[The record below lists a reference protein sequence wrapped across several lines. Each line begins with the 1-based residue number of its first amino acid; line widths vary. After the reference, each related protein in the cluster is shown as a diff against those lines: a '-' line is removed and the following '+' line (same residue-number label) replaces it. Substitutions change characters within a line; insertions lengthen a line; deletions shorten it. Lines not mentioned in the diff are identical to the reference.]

1 MMSNAR
7 AARFGILVRCEEG
20 AAALRKGA
28 LCALLASAALA
39 APAAAQ
45 DGPYVAQD
53 GVLVIEME
61 SGSPTGSWAVESSPG
76 GFTGSSFIRWDGPNL
91 FQSPGSDIF
100 GFDFVLGEGGRYHF
114 RLHNRH
120 DHPDSTEENDVW
132 IRMDGGPWVKTFSW
146 QRGQWT
152 WATQH
157 EFSHNDKPPAE
168 YQLTPG
174 PHRIE
179 FSGRS
184 HNFMIDRLHLY
195 RHGSPNPLDTGR
207 PESPRMQT
215 NDAPLARIVASVPSI
230 QENDGFQTP
239 VTLDARGS
247 RDPDGDDLTFSWDLR
262 GVELAGGTHRSSP
275 FVEVKMKGDF
285 AMPARV
291 TVSDGEHADSAHVY
305 INVDGH
311 GATVRGEGT
320 VWHPVMLDFTGPQFE
335 ETSVAPNPFLDRRL
349 NVTLTAPDGRETVV
363 PGFFD
368 GDGQGGAAGDVWRA
382 RFTPDQAGVWTYT
395 ASFRGG
401 AGVALSLDPGAG
413 TPRSFDGAT
422 GAFGVLPRD
431 AQAAGL
437 LAQGRLEYVGEHYL
451 KQRDGGYF
459 IKTGTNSPENF
470 LAYAGFDDVQDLGG
484 VGIIHRYEPHVA
496 DWRPGDPYFVSSSSG
511 VDSKGI
517 VGALNYLESQGI
529 NSIYFLPM
537 NLGGDGQDTTPH
549 VSYENTSFAKT
560 HFDLSRLA
568 QWTQVLDHAQRRGIM
583 IHFVLA
589 ETEVGNETWLDN
601 GGFGTQR
608 QLFFR
613 ELVSRFSYLNG
624 VKWNLSEE
632 NDFSVADLRAMAAY
646 LKALDPNDHPVAVH
660 THPNDLSD
668 YQALVGDPNFDAAS
682 IQYSPGSA
690 NGLTQQVRNMSIA
703 AGRRWLVDMDENGS
717 WNIGVSGSNAG
728 EMRVQ
733 VLYDVLFSSG
743 GIEWYAGYHPLPL
756 GGDVKL
762 ENFRTREEMWRYTR
776 IAREFLEEHVDV
788 AAAHPADTA
797 IVSGP
802 TTFGGGEALKTTNQQ
817 LALYLPDVLD
827 PLRVRLTGMNG
838 ACAVRWF
845 DPRTGNEVGQGP
857 TVEGG
862 GTVDLAVVPGDRS
875 LDWIVL
881 IERL

>member
-1 MMSNAR
+1 
-7 AARFGILVRCEEG
+7 
-20 AAALRKGA
+20 
-28 LCALLASAALA
+28 
-39 APAAAQ
+39 
-45 DGPYVAQD
+45 
-53 GVLVIEME
+53 
-61 SGSPTGSWAVESSPG
+61 
-76 GFTGSSFIRWDGPNL
+76 
-91 FQSPGSDIF
+91 
-100 GFDFVLGEGGRYHF
+100 
-114 RLHNRH
+114 
-120 DHPDSTEENDVW
+120 
-132 IRMDGGPWVKTFSW
+132 
-146 QRGQWT
+146 
-152 WATQH
+152 
-157 EFSHNDKPPAE
+157 
-168 YQLTPG
+168 
-174 PHRIE
+174 
-179 FSGRS
+179 
-184 HNFMIDRLHLY
+184 
-195 RHGSPNPLDTGR
+195 
-207 PESPRMQT
+207 
-215 NDAPLARIVASVPSI
+215 
-230 QENDGFQTP
+230 
-239 VTLDARGS
+239 
-247 RDPDGDDLTFSWDLR
+247 
-262 GVELAGGTHRSSP
+262 
-275 FVEVKMKGDF
+275 
-285 AMPARV
+285 
-291 TVSDGEHADSAHVY
+291 
-305 INVDGH
+305 
-311 GATVRGEGT
+311 
-320 VWHPVMLDFTGPQFE
+320 
-335 ETSVAPNPFLDRRL
+335 
-349 NVTLTAPDGRETVV
+349 
-363 PGFFD
+363 
-368 GDGQGGAAGDVWRA
+368 
-382 RFTPDQAGVWTYT
+382 
-395 ASFRGG
+395 
-401 AGVALSLDPGAG
+401 
-413 TPRSFDGAT
+413 
-422 GAFGVLPRD
+422 
-431 AQAAGL
+431 
-437 LAQGRLEYVGEHYL
+437 
-451 KQRDGGYF
+451 
-459 IKTGTNSPENF
+459 
-470 LAYAGFDDVQDLGG
+470 
-484 VGIIHRYEPHVA
+484 
-496 DWRPGDPYFVSSSSG
+496 
-511 VDSKGI
+511 
-517 VGALNYLESQGI
+517 
-529 NSIYFLPM
+529 
-537 NLGGDGQDTTPH
+537 
-549 VSYENTSFAKT
+549 
-560 HFDLSRLA
+560 
-568 QWTQVLDHAQRRGIM
+568 M